1 MARSLRSIENQ
12 GLNLQVIAK
21 RISSN
26 TRGLG
31 YWAAVDAHKELTG
44 QDLGDYS
51 KK

>member
-1 MARSLRSIENQ
+1 MSRSLRSIEEQ
-12 GLNLQVIAK
+12 KRGFVISK

-31 YWAAVDAHKELTG
+31 YWAAVDAHKKATG